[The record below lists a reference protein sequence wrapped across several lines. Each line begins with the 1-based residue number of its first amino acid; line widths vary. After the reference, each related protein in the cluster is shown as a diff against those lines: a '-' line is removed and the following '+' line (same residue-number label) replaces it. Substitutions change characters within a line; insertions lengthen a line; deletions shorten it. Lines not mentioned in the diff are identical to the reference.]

1 MFKKLLTVV
10 AILTT
15 MISFSQEINFGVQ
28 GGYINI
34 EGKSSN
40 SLEDISTSGN
50 SSGFYL
56 GALVDFTLSDHFHLQ
71 PSVNYANADDVNF
84 IIVPVLAQYYIQ
96 DSGFYLQAGP
106 QGTFLL
112 DNVSIGGIDLL
123 NTFGL
128 DLAFGA
134 GYKIN
139 SNFFVEAKYSFELTN
154 RFSKEVKDAADSE
167 GIDVDSEFNA
177 FSIGLGY
184 KF

>member
-139 SNFFVEAKYSFELTN
+139 SNFFL
-154 RFSKEVKDAADSE
+154 
-167 GIDVDSEFNA
+167 
-177 FSIGLGY
+177 LP
-184 KF
+184 

>member
-71 PSVNYANADDVNF
+71 PSVHIIWCIARPFHLQPPGSRIF
-84 IIVPVLAQYYIQ
+84 IYNL
-96 DSGFYLQAGP
+96 S
-106 QGTFLL
+106 LL
-112 DNVSIGGIDLL
+112 G
-123 NTFGL
+123 
-128 DLAFGA
+128 
-134 GYKIN
+134 
-139 SNFFVEAKYSFELTN
+139 
-154 RFSKEVKDAADSE
+154 
-167 GIDVDSEFNA
+167 
-177 FSIGLGY
+177 
-184 KF
+184 